1 VTDGAARASVHREA
15 CDPAAAP
22 PLLEARGISVARA
35 GDEGPGAVLDGV
47 DFALPAG
54 VLVEVAGPSGAG
66 KTTLLLALARLLP
79 GVTGALLLDGC
90 PAAEIPPSAWRTQVA
105 LLPQRAAL
113 VPGTLAENLR
123 LPWTLKVRHGERP
136 PADEVLFGALEDVGL
151 GGLVLDRDVARLS
164 VGQLARVALVRVML
178 TRPRVL
184 LLDEPDASLDD
195 ASAAEVARVTS
206 AFVEGGGS
214 VVRVSHVRAD
224 ARASM
229 RYRLEAG
236 KLSAAPA
243 PVPPQRAAAMAAPEV
258 PHA

>member
-1 VTDGAARASVHREA
+1 MT
-15 CDPAAAP
+15 
-22 PLLEARGISVARA
+22 PLLEARGLSVARA
-35 GDEGPGAVLDGV
+35 GDEGPVAVLDGV
-47 DFALPAG
+47 DFALPGGA
-54 VLVEVAGPSGAG
+54 LVEVGGPSGAG

-79 GVTGALLLDGC
+79 GVTGALLLDGRS
-90 PAAEIPPSAWRTQVA
+90 AAEIPSSAWRTQVA

-123 LPWTLKVRHGERP
+123 LPWTLKVRHAERP

-151 GGLVLDRDVARLS
+151 GALSLDRDVARLS

-206 AFVEGGGS
+206 VFVADGGS

-229 RYRLEAG
+229 RYRLEGG

-243 PVPPQRAAAMAAPEV
+243 AAPVPASASAAASAPAAAGLEV